1 MFDVALNI
9 FRKIHF
15 LPPHVPQFL
24 FYFPLYITWI
34 FNCYF
39 CLVSDSKIYYAIG
52 EVAKMFDVNTSLIRF
67 WEKEFDIIKPKKNK
81 KGNRLFT
88 RQDVDNFHV
97 IFHLVKER
105 GYTLEGAKKKLKDN
119 KNETIKNVEIV
130 KSLQNIKGFLVD
142 LKEEL

>member
-1 MFDVALNI
+1 MGLFLIILTFYLNI
-9 FRKIHF
+9 ENK
-15 LPPHVPQFL
+15 
-24 FYFPLYITWI
+24 LYHM
-34 FNCYF
+34 
-39 CLVSDSKIYYAIG
+39 SDSKLYYPIG
-52 EVAKMFDVNTSLIRF
+52 EVAKMFSVNTSLIRF

-88 RQDVDNFHV
+88 KSDIENFHI

-119 KNETIKNVEIV
+119 KEDTIKNVEIV
-130 KSLQNIKGFLVD
+130 KSLQKIKSFLIE